1 MINAKLPVKYLLKIL
16 FTWVKI
22 MIFLNLLLSFKVQE
36 MGLINV
42 ALIIMFKN
50 LQQGQKVLMI
60 MDVIYLHINVV
71 KMLANI
77 LIL

>member
-36 MGLINV
+36 MGLINA

-50 LQQGQKVLMI
+50 LQQEQKVLMI